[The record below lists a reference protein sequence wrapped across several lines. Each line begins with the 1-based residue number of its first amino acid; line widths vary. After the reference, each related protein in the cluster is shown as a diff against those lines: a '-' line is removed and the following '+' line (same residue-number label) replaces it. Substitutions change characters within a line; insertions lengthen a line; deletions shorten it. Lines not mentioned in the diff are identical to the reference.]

1 MPVAVI
7 VSAESRVQL
16 AFGEVA
22 NLFLGKDRSA
32 SIMPSVI
39 ARSVFLRKNEV
50 YARKNNNTTLNRLM
64 SMGNFKFVSVKFI
77 DSDTTAP
84 GYLDVIILMTPIPKY
99 SFKAEMEVVSKS
111 NNYTSPRMNVSVLNR
126 NAFKGAE
133 LLTVSLAGSWEAQL
147 SGKDKNLT
155 LLLNKN

>member
-1 MPVAVI
+1 MYPQQALTVYRINNVYIDQAYSLNERAVA
-7 VSAESRVQL
+7 RVKDTIP
-16 AFGEVA
+16 FG
-22 NLFLGKDRSA
+22 NYLFLGKDRSA

-84 GYLDVIILMTPIPKY
+84 GYLDVIILMTL
-99 SFKAEMEVVSKS
+99 
-111 NNYTSPRMNVSVLNR
+111 SPNTHSRQKWKLFQNR
-126 NAFKGAE
+126 ITIQVRG
-133 LLTVSLAGSWEAQL
+133 
-147 SGKDKNLT
+147 
-155 LLLNKN
+155 